1 MEKVKFNFDGGLQ
14 NVAKIG
20 LAGWLSFQTL
30 SSLRVEAQ
38 SFNESETGYFSSQI
52 QNSCILT
59 AEHASAD
66 FKSKKLLQ
74 NQLIYDPKKDDIF
87 SADQI
92 VGHNPEIRYLKEQ
105 DGAIIC
111 KSIKDY
117 WKFVNGK
124 NKPLATREQFIRGI
138 KKNPLA
144 TVNSYV
150 FPVLL
155 GKDQKGKE
163 IEITPYT
170 PESVF
175 RKVRKAKQA
184 LYGTPVREVVKTQI
198 CYLNFTY
205 KDFDKK
211 DKNIP
216 YRDTQLALAKPSK
229 YYNNKF
235 SNLPVI
241 NPLVKGR
248 SGSPVLTFGFR
259 SFGAFSTFFDA
270 GQKDKNK
277 VIREIKNTQGGKKSI
292 ALCEQKGFKSNDSQ
306 IIGVAVFHRNSEL
319 IIKPN
324 GSGDLK

>member
-205 KDFDKK
+205 SPFA
-211 DKNIP
+211 
-216 YRDTQLALAKPSK
+216 TQ
-229 YYNNKF
+229 
-235 SNLPVI
+235 I
-241 NPLVKGR
+241 
-248 SGSPVLTFGFR
+248 
-259 SFGAFSTFFDA
+259 
-270 GQKDKNK
+270 Q
-277 VIREIKNTQGGKKSI
+277 
-292 ALCEQKGFKSNDSQ
+292 
-306 IIGVAVFHRNSEL
+306 
-319 IIKPN
+319 
-324 GSGDLK
+324 